1 MSDLGFD
8 YKKALK
14 QQNLK
19 DKDVKDL
26 REKIKKLEHVPKTL
40 SLKKVRSPF
49 N

>member
-14 QQNLK
+14 QQGLK
-19 DKDVKDL
+19 DKEVKEL
-26 REKIKKLEHVPKTL
+26 QEKIKKLDHVPKTL
-40 SLKKVRSPF
+40 SLKKVRSTT